1 MNTSPFTRPRIWL
14 AGAALAV
21 ALPVLAQGATPDKAS
36 IDASYQRDRA
46 ACASAQDRNNCL
58 RDVGAARAQALRGG
72 ARTSPSSEELARNAV
87 QRCKAH
93 PPAQQAICE
102 RMAQGEGSVS
112 GSVSGG
118 GTIREIVTQEPA
130 PPMMRPDMPPM
141 MPPMA
146 PAPAPAR

>member
-1 MNTSPFTRPRIWL
+1 MNLSTFARPRIWL

-21 ALPVLAQGATPDKAS
+21 SLPVLAQGATPDRAA
-36 IDASYQRDRA
+36 IEAAWQRDRA

-72 ARTSPSSEELARNAV
+72 SRTAPSSEELARNAV

-93 PPAQQAICE
+93 PPEQQAICE
-102 RMAQGEGSVS
+102 RMARGEGSVS

-118 GTIREIVTQEPA
+118 GMIREIVTQEPA
-130 PPMMRPDMPPM
+130 PPMRRSD

-146 PAPAPAR
+146 PAPAPAPAR